1 MENKPWFYFFSETTS
16 RYRDDTFYCT
26 SKLKF
31 AYLLEQHYSIIKSEI
46 LQFIEQNDSS
56 LVPYFNQQLFSG
68 ENKWKALSFYFW
80 GVPMSKI
87 AIKSCPKTI
96 DVLSQIEHVI
106 SASISVIEANTE
118 IRPHY
123 GDTDAIYRC
132 HLPIV
137 VPEGLPYCGFRVAYE
152 DRPWENGK
160 LMVFNDAAYHKAW
173 NKTEQRRIILLLDV
187 LRPEFVS
194 SKKWIC
200 AMVRGCISWQIVIK
214 YFPFFN
220 LKKSVATKVMS
231 VFFASIFYLRFA
243 FLNRKSAWIYPYHN

>member
-1 MENKPWFYFFSETTS
+1 MENKPWFFFFSDTTS

-31 AYLLEQHYSIIKSEI
+31 TYLLEQHYSIIKSEI

-96 DVLSQIEHVI
+96 DILSQIEHVI
-106 SASISVIEANTE
+106 SASISIIESNTE

-123 GDTDAIYRC
+123 GDTDAIFRC

-137 VPEGLPYCGFRVAYE
+137 VPESLPYCGFRVAYE

-160 LMVFNDAAYHKAW
+160 LLIFNDAAYHKAW
-173 NKTEQRRIILLLDV
+173 NNTDKRRVILLFDIIQ
-187 LRPEFVS
+187 PEYANLT
-194 SKKWIC
+194 KWIC
-200 AMVRGCISWQIVIK
+200 AKVRGNILWQFVAEKIGLFKGKKNGFTKTISLIFAGC
-214 YFPFFN
+214 YFLLFSSY
-220 LKKSVATKVMS
+220 LKSELLK
-231 VFFASIFYLRFA
+231 
-243 FLNRKSAWIYPYHN
+243 

>member
-80 GVPMSKI
+80 GVPMSQM

-152 DRPWENGK
+152 DRPWEEGK

-173 NKTEQRRIILLLDV
+173 NYTNKRRIILLIDIV
-187 LRPEFVS
+187 RPEFS
-194 SKKWIC
+194 NQKLWIC
-200 AMVRGCISWQIVIK
+200 AMVRGNIFWQFISAKINFLNKKNVFSKMLILFFAIVI
-214 YFPFFN
+214 YFK
-220 LKKSVATKVMS
+220 LS
-231 VFFASIFYLRFA
+231 L
-243 FLNRKSAWIYPYHN
+243 LNRKSAWL